1 MIVFLV
7 PRLRLNER
15 PRLSKFETETNT
27 HTIHFVGGLG
37 ASKVE
42 DIIVIKENLEKI
54 PVEVSASLDEDSEIV
69 EV

>member
-1 MIVFLV
+1 M
-7 PRLRLNER
+7 E
-15 PRLSKFETETNT
+15 FETETDT
-27 HTIHFVGGLG
+27 QTIHFLGG

-54 PVEVSASLDEDSEIV
+54 LVEVSASLDEDSEIV